1 MAHGAAGGWRRGALA
16 AATLGHPGDTTRFR
30 LRTTPMGPRAA
41 HIIAARIPIDAK
53 LAGLPLLF
61 RPARKPTVGT
71 MDIRRTILWMIFSF
85 SLLLLWNNWQ
95 VHSGKPSLFGT
106 PPAASS
112 ESPAAPQAG
121 ADGQAATPSV
131 PTAPTAGAAATST
144 VPGASAAPAAVSSTE
159 SVVIT
164 TDVLRLTFDPAGAQ
178 IVRAELLKYPTA
190 GQPNKPTVLLDRS
203 PELTYVVQSG
213 LVGAADG
220 QSFPNH
226 LTPFRF
232 VSNERELSGD
242 TLNVSFEAESGGLKV
257 VKTYTLHRGRY
268 DIAVQHALTN
278 TSGQPLSP
286 SLYLQL
292 ERDGNDPADTSS
304 FYHTF
309 TGIAVYSEQDKFQK
323 VTFSDIA
330 KNKGDYVRQADNG
343 WLAIVQHYFATAWV
357 PPEGKP
363 RSNELLQVQP
373 NLYAARS
380 IEAVGAVQPGAT
392 TQVDSHLWVGPQD
405 QKAMSAL
412 APGLDLVVDY
422 GWLTIIA
429 KPLFLLLTWLHGL
442 LGNWGWSIVALTV
455 IIKAVFFPLAA
466 ASYRSMARM
475 KQVAPRLQALKEKF
489 GDDRQKL
496 NQAMMEMYRTEKINP
511 LGGCL
516 PMVVQ
521 IPVFIALYW
530 VLLASVEMRGAP
542 WILWVHDLSVRDPY
556 FILPAVMMATM
567 FLQIRLN
574 PTPPDPIQAKV
585 MMIMPLV
592 FGGMMFFFPAG
603 LVLYWCV
610 NNTLSIAQQW
620 TITRGIERKA
630 AAAANR

>member
-1 MAHGAAGGWRRGALA
+1 
-16 AATLGHPGDTTRFR
+16 
-30 LRTTPMGPRAA
+30 
-41 HIIAARIPIDAK
+41 
-53 LAGLPLLF
+53 
-61 RPARKPTVGT
+61 

-95 VHSGKPSLFGT
+95 IHTGKPSLFGT
-106 PPAASS
+106 PPASDAAQAPGQQTAANGQPAPAS
-112 ESPAAPQAG
+112 
-121 ADGQAATPSV
+121 TPSV
-131 PTAPTAGAAATST
+131 PTTPAAAPST
-144 VPGASAAPAAVSSTE
+144 VPGATTPAPTRAE
-159 SVVIT
+159 QVVIT
-164 TDVLRLTFDPAGAQ
+164 TDVLRLTFDTTGAQ
-178 IVRAELLKYPTA
+178 LVRAELLKYPTA

-213 LVGAADG
+213 LVGAPNG
-220 QSFPNH
+220 QSFPTH
-226 LTPFRF
+226 QTPFRL
-232 VSNERELSGD
+232 VSSERELTGD
-242 TLNVSFEAESGGLKV
+242 ALKVAFEAESGGLKV
-257 VKTYTLHRGRY
+257 TKTYTLHRGRY
-268 DIAVQHALTN
+268 DIDVQHALTN
-278 TSGQPLSP
+278 TAGEPLSP

-309 TGIAVYSEQDKFQK
+309 TGVAVYSEQEKFQK
-323 VTFSDIA
+323 ITFSDIA
-330 KNKGDYVRQADNG
+330 KNKGDYIRQADNG
-343 WLAIVQHYFATAWV
+343 WLAIVQHYFATAWI
-357 PPEGKP
+357 PPQGKP
-363 RSNELLQVQP
+363 RTNELLQVQP

-392 TQVDSHLWVGPQD
+392 AQVDSHLWVGPQD
-405 QKAMSAL
+405 QKAMGAL
-412 APGLDLVVDY
+412 APGLELVVDY

-429 KPLFLLLTWLHGL
+429 KPLFSLLTWLHGL
-442 LGNWGWSIVALTV
+442 LGNWGWAIVALTV

-475 KQVAPRLQALKEKF
+475 KQVAPRLQALKEKY

-567 FLQIRLN
+567 FLQIKLN

-620 TITRGIERKA
+620 TITRNLERKTAQA
-630 AAAANR
+630 ASR